1 MKLRLESPVVS
12 ATERTVNE
20 PQRESPTDRL
30 ARTTAS
36 FNLAGELENLRAEP
50 AWQSGDRNART
61 LSKKPRLT
69 VVLMAL
75 KIGACLE
82 KHEAP
87 GPISIHALAGR
98 VRVHLASETV
108 ELAPGEILTVDG
120 GLTHD
125 VEALAESAILLTIA
139 GVH

>member
-1 MKLRLESPVVS
+1 MPSTNPS
-12 ATERTVNE
+12 NE

-36 FNLAGELENLRAEP
+36 FNLADELENLRAEP
-50 AWQSGDRNART
+50 AWQAGDRNART
-61 LSKKPRLT
+61 LSKKPHLR

-75 KIGACLE
+75 KSGARLD

-87 GPISIHALAGR
+87 GPITIHALAGR
-98 VRVHLASETV
+98 LRVRLASETV
-108 ELAPGEILTVDG
+108 ELATGEILTVDG

-125 VEALAESAILLTIA
+125 LEALEEGAILLTVA
-139 GVH
+139 GAH